1 MGQDGFLAER
11 LRVPV
16 SQWLSVLQSEYL
28 DGFVPAGGS
37 AVKVVSG
44 TAEQLGRVR
53 AALAGTDG
61 QGYLSVALNPGK
73 ALPGGKKP
81 DLHRIEKFFF
91 AVTSTVDWKGLAM
104 AQAYAYLES
113 KGLEIEGRTL
123 DDLEGIA
130 ADNGRDAS
138 DLMNEY
144 QRELATP
151 QLRDFGMALE
161 FRTAVTALGRA
172 QLVPNFVSPTLE
184 EVLLGWFAGTT
195 MPGAATALKKIQ
207 IYDRINQSNA
217 RQVLLSFCRWLPK
230 TGRTGLV
237 ATLDLRSYEHKKQSP
252 GQRTAEHLRRLRAA
266 IDEGLTGDALA
277 EAARGPEAEPDV
289 TYSDAAY
296 MQMLT
301 MIRHFIDEIDAFEH
315 FLLVVLTSR
324 SFYDPLSR
332 RNYNNYDALQTRIG
346 LEVHD
351 ARRANPAA
359 ALVHLGDEPSG
370 GGM

>member
-1 MGQDGFLAER
+1 MERGDLSAER

-28 DGFVPAGGS
+28 DGFLPAGGS

-44 TAEQLGRVR
+44 TASQLAEVR
-53 AALAGTDG
+53 AALAKTD
-61 QGYLSVALNPGK
+61 QSGYLSVALDPGK
-73 ALPGGKKP
+73 AMPGGKKP

-91 AVTSTVDWKGLAM
+91 AATSSVDWKGLAM
-104 AQAYAYLES
+104 AQAYAYLEQ
-113 KGLEIEGRTL
+113 KGLDIEGHTL
-123 DDLEGIA
+123 DDLDGIA
-130 ADNGRDAS
+130 RANGRDAG
-138 DLMNEY
+138 DLLNEY

-151 QLRDFGMALE
+151 QIRDFGMALE
-161 FRTAVTALGRA
+161 FRTAITALGRA
-172 QLVPNFVSPTLE
+172 QLVRDFVSPTLE

-207 IYDRINQSNA
+207 IYDRINQANA

-237 ATLDLRSYEHKKQSP
+237 VTLDLRPYEHKKQTP
-252 GQRTAEHLRRLRAA
+252 AQRNSEHLRRLRAA
-266 IDEGLTGDALA
+266 IDAGLTGDALA
-277 EAARGPEAEPDV
+277 EVARGPEAEPEV

-301 MIRHFIDEIDAFEH
+301 MIRHFIDEIDWFEH
-315 FLLVVLTSR
+315 FLLVVLTSP
-324 SFYDPLSR
+324 SFYDPVSR

-359 ALVHLGDEPSG
+359 ALVHLGGDE
-370 GGM
+370 

>member
-1 MGQDGFLAER
+1 MERDDLSAER

-16 SQWLSVLQSEYL
+16 SQWLTVLQSEYL
-28 DGFVPAGGS
+28 DTFIPAGGS

-44 TAEQLGRVR
+44 TPEQLGRVR
-53 AALAGTDG
+53 AALAETERA
-61 QGYLSVALNPGK
+61 GYLSVSLTPGH
-73 ALPGGKKP
+73 ALPDGKKP

-91 AVTSTVDWKGLAM
+91 AVTSPVDWKGLAM
-104 AQAYAYLES
+104 AQAYAYLEQ
-113 KGLEIEGRTL
+113 KGLDIEGRTL
-123 DDLEGIA
+123 DDLDGIA
-130 ADNGRDAS
+130 ADNGRDAT
-138 DLMNEY
+138 DLLNEY

-172 QLVPNFVSPTLE
+172 QLVPAYVSPTLE
-184 EVLLGWFAGTT
+184 EVLLGWFVGKTV
-195 MPGAATALKKIQ
+195 PGASAALKKIQ
-207 IYDRINQSNA
+207 IYDRINQANA
-217 RQVLLSFCRWLPK
+217 RQVLLSFCRWLPR

-237 ATLDLRSYEHKKQSP
+237 VTLDLRPYEHKKQTP
-252 GQRTAEHLRRLRAA
+252 AQRTAEHLRRLKTAVE
-266 IDEGLTGDALA
+266 EGLSGDALA
-277 EAARGPEAEPDV
+277 EVARGPEAEPDV

-324 SFYDPLSR
+324 SFYDPLSK

-359 ALVHLGDEPSG
+359 ALVHLGDDK
-370 GGM
+370 